1 MIVALAYTKFKL
13 EQWFP
18 TFSTCGLPTTL
29 HLTKKRYQWRSQPKI
44 GGPKYLTLGEQ
55 QYFYFGRRFSK
66 HKMTR
71 YATNLGWPCLPWLR
85 L

>member
-1 MIVALAYTKFKL
+1 MIVALAYTKFNL

-44 GGPKYLTLGEQ
+44 WRAKIID
-55 QYFYFGRRFSK
+55 FGQ
-66 HKMTR
+66 
-71 YATNLGWPCLPWLR
+71 ATILLFWTPLLKAQNG
-85 L
+85 